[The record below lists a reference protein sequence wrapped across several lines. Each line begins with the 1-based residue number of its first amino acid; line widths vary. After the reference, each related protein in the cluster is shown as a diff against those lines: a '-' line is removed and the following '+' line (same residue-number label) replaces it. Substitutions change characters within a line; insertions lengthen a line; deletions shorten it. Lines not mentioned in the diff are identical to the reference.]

1 MDTESLR
8 ARVRAAAE
16 HGPEAVVALVGTLL
30 NELAAQVEAV
40 SARVVGLE
48 SENATLRTENAALR
62 SMLETNSRNSGKPPS
77 SDGPGIKPH
86 PKSQRASSGRKPG
99 GQPGHAGQS
108 VPLSTAP
115 DEIQFHAPSR
125 CRTCRQR
132 LDDVPVLRQE
142 RRQVIDIPP
151 LKVWVIEHQAV
162 TKCCPNCG
170 TQTSGVFPPDVAAPV
185 QYGPGV
191 ATLAVYLTQEQL
203 LPLARTSAM
212 LTEVFGCPVSE
223 GTLERAIAAC
233 HERLAATEA
242 AIKQGVTAAAVA
254 HFDET
259 GVNMNGTTA
268 WLHVA
273 STPHLTFYT
282 VHHKRGH
289 AALEA
294 IGVLPQFRGRAVHDG
309 LTSYGQYTQC
319 AHALCNAHHL
329 RELTFVEEQL
339 GQRWAKD
346 LKSLLREIKQAV
358 DDARSQGRA
367 GLPPDVQHEFTG
379 RYEALLAEGGRANP
393 PPPPTGKRGRP
404 KRGKAGSLVDR
415 LRDHKEE
422 VLAFMADLTVPF
434 DNNQAERDI
443 RMTKVREKIS
453 GCFRTRKGAEHFCRI
468 RGYISTLRKQGMP
481 ILSSLGHAIVGTPPL
496 PCITWP
502 AGPG

>member
-1 MDTESLR
+1 MR
-8 ARVRAAAE
+8 ARVLDAYER
-16 HGPEAVVALVGTLL
+16 GPEVVVALVVTLM

-40 SARVVGLE
+40 SARVIALE
-48 SENATLRTENAALR
+48 GENAALR
-62 SMLETNSRNSGKPPS
+62 ATLETNSRNSGKPPS

-86 PKSQRASSGRKPG
+86 PKSQRAASGRKPG
-99 GQPGHAGQS
+99 GQPGHTGQTLR
-108 VPLSTAP
+108 LSDVP
-115 DEIQFHAPSR
+115 DEVQVHAPSC
-125 CRTCRQR
+125 CRACRQS

-142 RRQVIDIPP
+142 RRQVVDIPP

-162 TKCCPNCG
+162 TKCCPACG
-170 TQTSGVFPPDVAAPV
+170 AETSGTFPVGVAAPV

-203 LPLARTSAM
+203 LPLARTSAV
-212 LTEVFGCPVSE
+212 LAEVFGCPVSE

-233 HERLAATEA
+233 HERLATTEA
-242 AIKQGVTAAAVA
+242 AIKHGITEAAVA

-259 GVNMNGTTA
+259 GVNLNGTTA

-273 STPHLTFYT
+273 STPHLTFYA
-282 VHHKRGH
+282 VHQKRGKE
-289 AALEA
+289 ALAA
-294 IGVLPQFRGRAVHDG
+294 IGVVPQFRGRAVHDG

-339 GQRWAKD
+339 GQHWAHD
-346 LKSLLREIKQAV
+346 LKGLLGEIKLAV
-358 DDARSQGRA
+358 DDARSQGWAR
-367 GLPPDVQHEFTG
+367 LPPAAQHAFAQ
-379 RYEALLAEGGRANP
+379 RYDTLLEEGLRANP

-415 LRDHKEE
+415 LRTHKEE
-422 VLAFMADLTVPF
+422 TLAFMADLTIPF

-443 RMTKVREKIS
+443 RMTKVREKVS
-453 GCFRTRKGAEHFCRI
+453 GCFRTPTGAERFCRI
-468 RGYISTLRKQGMP
+468 RGYISTLRKQGRP
-481 ILSSLGHAIVGTPPL
+481 ILSALNLAIIGSPPL
-496 PCITWP
+496 PIITET